1 VPLCRAITM
10 AGVHNPK
17 NWRQMNLDSLDIY
30 RPLWIYIYILL
41 TIYNNHISYQN
52 LIVMWCRVVWIYDDG
67 PDGKDVR
74 YHVRCTFLAAAKMYD
89 TMCDVHSLQRQRCT
103 IPCAMY
109 IKDVR
114 YHVRCTTMPCAMYST
129 LRIAP
134 VNVRC
139 HVRHTMCV
147 CVWCMFTDHKFNFQ
161 CTMCPVCAT
170 QVAMVGNYPFFL
182 LDSVAFEWY
191 ATNCLKLC

>member
-1 VPLCRAITM
+1 MAALVDIHVACISAVRKKKRNVTAKSTPFFSGKESSAYEQSVFLENSPSICNCFLLVPGLFTGGPLGWPTKRSWALLTTLHRSHTGENCAPFCRAITM

-41 TIYNNHISYQN
+41 TIYINHISYQN

-89 TMCDVHSLQRQRCT
+89 TMCDVH
-103 IPCAMY
+103 
-109 IKDVR
+109 
-114 YHVRCTTMPCAMYST
+114 
-129 LRIAP
+129 
-134 VNVRC
+134 
-139 HVRHTMCV
+139 
-147 CVWCMFTDHKFNFQ
+147 
-161 CTMCPVCAT
+161 
-170 QVAMVGNYPFFL
+170 
-182 LDSVAFEWY
+182 
-191 ATNCLKLC
+191 